1 MVAESLATTDP
12 RIVQRPD
19 HTISRSAMSSAA
31 IKVLYRLHR
40 SGYTAYLVGGGVRDL
55 LLGVTPKDFDV
66 ATNARPQEIRRLFRN
81 SRIIGRRFRLV
92 HILFRGEIVEVATFR
107 ASPEPPEGPDDWEEA
122 EAEAAEADAEPDR
135 TPVPTTID
143 RAVYGTPAEDAQR
156 RDFTVNGMFYNI
168 ADFTVIDYIGGLD
181 DLDAKLIRTIGEPDT
196 RFREDPVRMLRAL
209 EYSARLGFS
218 VERATEAA
226 IVECR
231 EQIAEASPARLSY
244 ELFEMLRS
252 GHAAS
257 VCRAWRSAGLFERAY
272 PGLAGR
278 PDEDDTVLDRIDAA
292 IERGAVLDDA
302 TLIGA
307 FFLHRFYREFD
318 DLVRDGRKLD
328 NVEMLRRIGQ
338 ILEPVSTNLRVA
350 NHTVHVIDQGLFAL
364 TKMHR
369 APERGRQ
376 VLKLARQQYFPVV
389 WDLYRLAAVVGL
401 VPEKTRDEW
410 SRAVSRVARSDGRSP
425 RDSGDRKQPGRQ
437 RPRRRRRR

>member
-1 MVAESLATTDP
+1 
-12 RIVQRPD
+12 
-19 HTISRSAMSSAA
+19 
-31 IKVLYRLHR
+31 
-40 SGYTAYLVGGGVRDL
+40 
-55 LLGVTPKDFDV
+55 
-66 ATNARPQEIRRLFRN
+66 
-81 SRIIGRRFRLV
+81 
-92 HILFRGEIVEVATFR
+92 
-107 ASPEPPEGPDDWEEA
+107 
-122 EAEAAEADAEPDR
+122 
-135 TPVPTTID
+135 
-143 RAVYGTPAEDAQR
+143 
-156 RDFTVNGMFYNI
+156 
-168 ADFTVIDYIGGLD
+168 
-181 DLDAKLIRTIGEPDT
+181 
-196 RFREDPVRMLRAL
+196 
-209 EYSARLGFS
+209 
-218 VERATEAA
+218 
-226 IVECR
+226 
-231 EQIAEASPARLSY
+231 
-244 ELFEMLRS
+244 MLRS
-252 GHAAS
+252 GHAAP

-328 NVEMLRRIGQ
+328 NVEMLRRIEQ

-350 NHTVHVIDQGLFAL
+350 NHTVHLVDQGLFAL

-369 APERGRQ
+369 QPERGRQ

-410 SRAVSRVARSDGRSP
+410 SRAVSRVTRGDDRPSP
-425 RDSGDRKQPGRQ
+425 DSGDRKPPRRR